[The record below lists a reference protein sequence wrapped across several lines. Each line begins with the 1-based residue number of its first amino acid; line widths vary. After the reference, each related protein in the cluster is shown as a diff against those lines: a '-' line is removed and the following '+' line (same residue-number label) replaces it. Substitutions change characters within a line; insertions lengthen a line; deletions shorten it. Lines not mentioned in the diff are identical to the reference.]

1 MKLLKGLL
9 TLTIALG
16 GVLLTI
22 PTSAQITAQVDTT
35 APEAPTNMG
44 GFPATSTA
52 SDAFTIFWKNPV
64 DESGIAAAY
73 YKFDTAPTS
82 NTDGTRVAPVI
93 DPTNNANG
101 ILQNIVTGGRTTRT
115 IYVWLEDGLGLIDYT
130 KYASATLYPEG
141 ALDDL
146 LRVAGADRFITSTE
160 TSKKI
165 FPAAKSASAVI
176 LANGL
181 SNADALAGV
190 PLGFM
195 ANAPTLLIQTNAIPQ
210 VVWNEVLRVLPAGGR
225 IYLLGGTS
233 VINQGQENFLRS
245 MGYDVK
251 RLSGANRIVTTVK
264 ILEEVDILRA
274 AAPTRVYLVN
284 GFAPSDA
291 LSVAPLAAFTQ
302 TGILM
307 TEAGDLSQIAR
318 DYLNVNLNSITS
330 ITIIGGTSV
339 VPKSVEDLLR
349 TAGYT
354 VDRIGGQSRY
364 DTSRMIA
371 DKFVDDSPLRP
382 AGIGVTS
389 GTAFA
394 DALPAGIHLAAQL
407 YPLLLVPNDLSKLY
421 CSATYDF
428 MVDYGANITGG
439 YIYGGTSAL
448 APSIE
453 QQMEMAISGG
463 RVTCGQL

>member
-1 MKLLKGLL
+1 MKILKGLL
-9 TLTIALG
+9 TLTIATS
-16 GVLLTI
+16 GVFFSL
-22 PTSAQITAQVDTT
+22 PVFADVTAQVDTA
-35 APEAPTNMG
+35 APEAPVNLG

-52 SDAFTIFWKNPV
+52 SDAFTIFWKNPT

-82 NTDGTRVAPVI
+82 NTDGARVAPVI
-93 DPTNNANG
+93 DPTDSTKG
-101 ILQNIVTGGRTTRT
+101 ILQNIATGGRTTRT
-115 IYVWLEDGLGLIDYT
+115 IYVWLEDGTGLIDYT

-141 ALDDL
+141 SLDDL
-146 LRVAGADRFITSTE
+146 LRVAGSDRYSTSVE

-165 FPAAKSASAVI
+165 FPAAKTASAVI

-190 PLGFM
+190 PLGFIG
-195 ANAPTLLIQTNAIPQ
+195 NAPILLIQKNAIPQ
-210 VVWNEVLRVLPAGGR
+210 VVWDEVLRVLPAGGR

-233 VINQGQENFLRS
+233 AINSTQEDFLRT
-245 MGYDVK
+245 MGYDIK
-251 RLSGANRIVTTVK
+251 RLSGSNRLFTTVK
-264 ILEEVDILRA
+264 ILEEIDILRGT
-274 AAPTRVYLVN
+274 APTRVYLVN
-284 GFAPSDA
+284 GFAPADA

-307 TEAGDLSQIAR
+307 TESGDLSQIAR

-330 ITIIGGTSV
+330 VTIVGGTGV
-339 VPKSVEDLLR
+339 VPKSIEDLLR
-349 TAGYT
+349 NAGYT
-354 VDRIGGQSRY
+354 VERIGGSTRY
-364 DTSRMIA
+364 ATSRMVA

-389 GTAFA
+389 GTAFS

-407 YPLLLVPNDLSKLY
+407 YPLLLVPNDLGQLY
-421 CSATYDF
+421 CSETYDY
-428 MVDYGANITGG
+428 MVDYSANITGG
-439 YIYGGTSAL
+439 YVYGGLKTL
-448 APSIE
+448 AQSLE
-453 QQMEMAISGG
+453 QQTEMAISGG

>member
-16 GVLLTI
+16 GVLLTV

-35 APEAPTNMG
+35 APEAPQNLG

-52 SDAFTIFWKNPV
+52 SDAFTIFWKNPT

-73 YKFDTAPTS
+73 YKLDTAPTS

-101 ILQNIVTGGRTTRT
+101 ILQNISTGGRTTRT
-115 IYVWLEDGLGLIDYT
+115 IYVWLEDGIGLIDYT
-130 KYASATLYPEG
+130 KHASATLYPEG

-146 LRVAGADRFITSTE
+146 LRVAGSDRFVTSTE

-190 PLGFM
+190 PLGFI
-195 ANAPTLLIQTNAIPQ
+195 ANAPTLLIQANAIPQ
-210 VVWNEVLRVLPAGGR
+210 VVWDEVLRVLPAGRR

-233 VINQGQENFLRS
+233 VINQTQENFLRT

-251 RLSGANRIVTTVK
+251 RLSGANRLVTTVK

-330 ITIIGGTSV
+330 VTIIGGTSV

-364 DTSRMIA
+364 DTSRLIA

-382 AGIGVTS
+382 AGIGITS
-389 GTAFA
+389 GTAFS

-428 MVDYGANITGG
+428 MVDYSANITGG
-439 YIYGGTSAL
+439 YMYGGTATL

-453 QQMEMAISGG
+453 QQTEMAISGG
-463 RVTCGQL
+463 RVPCGQ